1 MATSAVFLPLW
12 LAIDLLG
19 ASRRAAVVLAV
30 FGFVSHVVF
39 GKAYTLVPSYLD
51 VELAWPRAPAIHLPF
66 AAGGTVAM
74 AVWAL
79 GRGGGTGPMAAVGTA
94 VAPLAGPAGTVG
106 AAGWAL
112 GALVF
117 ATAMLWSARGNPLGA
132 RTGTSDANAE
142 RRPLDRVANGFM
154 PVAVAYFA
162 LAGYAVAAARLGLP
176 TPFGG
181 YFPRVSHLV
190 AAGGAATMLFAV
202 GYRLLPRFTVTH
214 PSRRPA
220 LAVLPCGAVAPV
232 LLALDLNGGAV
243 FHAGAALEAVAVLGF
258 AHSVLWMY
266 RATDRDRVGFHAVA
280 LGAVFAVAAL
290 AVALHM
296 AFAAGPRPA
305 LAAAHMRLNLLGF
318 LGLTIVGVAFQF
330 YPPAVG
336 DFPLAGDETARVA
349 IALLAGGL
357 AVDAAATVAGL
368 GAVAAFGRAG
378 ALAGGLLYAW
388 LIVGLFVLHER
399 TGGSA

>member
-1 MATSAVFLPLW
+1 MATSALFLPIW
-12 LAIDLLG
+12 LAADLLG

-39 GKAYTLVPSYLD
+39 GKAYTLLPSYLD
-51 VELAWPRAPAIHLPF
+51 VELAWPRAPVLHLPL
-66 AAGGTVAM
+66 AAGGTLSM

-79 GRGGGTGPMAAVGTA
+79 GSGGSTGAAGAVADATAAVA
-94 VAPLAGPAGTVG
+94 APAGTMG
-106 AAGWAL
+106 AAAWAL

-117 ATAMLWSARGNPLGA
+117 AAAMLWSARGNPLGA

-154 PVAVAYFA
+154 PVAVLYFA
-162 LAGYAVAAARLGLP
+162 IAGYAVAAPRLGLP
-176 TPFGG
+176 SPFGG

-220 LAVLPCGAVAPV
+220 LIVLPTGAVAPL

-243 FHAGAALEAVAVLGF
+243 FLAGAVLEAVAVLGF
-258 AHSVLWMY
+258 AQSVLWMY
-266 RATDRDRVGFHAVA
+266 RTTDRSRVGFHGVA

-290 AVALHM
+290 GVALHM
-296 AFAAGPRPA
+296 AFASGPRPA

-330 YPPAVG
+330 
-336 DFPLAGDETARVA
+336 
-349 IALLAGGL
+349 
-357 AVDAAATVAGL
+357 
-368 GAVAAFGRAG
+368 
-378 ALAGGLLYAW
+378 
-388 LIVGLFVLHER
+388 
-399 TGGSA
+399 